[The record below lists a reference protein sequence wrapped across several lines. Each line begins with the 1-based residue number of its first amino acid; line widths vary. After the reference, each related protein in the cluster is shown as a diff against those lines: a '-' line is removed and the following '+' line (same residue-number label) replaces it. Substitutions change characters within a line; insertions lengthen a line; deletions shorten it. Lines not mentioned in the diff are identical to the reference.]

1 MVSHCSS
8 VCTTEQRASRLP
20 CHSIS
25 GRILPAGCRL
35 MINFLFY
42 CPLMH
47 QVRSISEQFYPP
59 KMDIW
64 TEKARTIWYSSTCF
78 VPGNFMLLCRKM
90 STKTKDRGARA
101 ELGCSWTV
109 PLDCLLTAVSTTAA
123 SLDTYFRSS
132 WSRYSGEQQRD
143 EMVIA
148 IGMIPQ
154 PHPGEKAQ

>member
-1 MVSHCSS
+1 
-8 VCTTEQRASRLP
+8 
-20 CHSIS
+20 
-25 GRILPAGCRL
+25 
-35 MINFLFY
+35 
-42 CPLMH
+42 
-47 QVRSISEQFYPP
+47 
-59 KMDIW
+59 
-64 TEKARTIWYSSTCF
+64 
-78 VPGNFMLLCRKM
+78 MLLCRKM

-101 ELGCSWTV
+101 ELGCSWTIIPCQHGI